1 MYNCSVIT
9 NVNLFFK
16 WPKLNLKLQPRFKK
30 NQLYLVLVFMLKLK
44 HLALK
49 QVKTIKR
56 PTEGKVNKM
65 AQSEKKRVE
74 GKKPLNRSTKV
85 KFGKRL
91 KANYLI
97 LEKLT
102 N

>member
-16 WPKLNLKLQPRFKK
+16 WQKLNPKQQLHSKK
-30 NQLYLVLVFMLKLK
+30 NQTYLAQVFMLKLK
-44 HLALK
+44 HLTLK

-56 PTEGKVNKM
+56 PTEGRVNKM
-65 AQSEKKRVE
+65 AKSEKKRVE
-74 GKKPLNRSTKV
+74 GKRPLSKKTKV

-91 KANYLI
+91 KANYLV
-97 LEKLT
+97 LNKLT

>member
-16 WPKLNLKLQPRFKK
+16 WPKLNLKLHLLSKK
-30 NQLYLVLVFMLKLK
+30 DLKYLVLVFMLKLK
-44 HLALK
+44 HLASN
-49 QVKTIKR
+49 QVNFIKR

-74 GKKPLNRSTKV
+74 GKKPINRKSQI
-85 KFGKRL
+85 KFEKRI
-91 KANYLI
+91 KNNHEVI
-97 LEKLT
+97 NKLQ
-102 N
+102 

>member
-16 WPKLNLKLQPRFKK
+16 WPKLNLKPHLLSKR

-44 HLALK
+44 HLALN
-49 QVKTIKR
+49 QVNFIKR

-65 AQSEKKRVE
+65 AQSEKKRIE
-74 GKKPLNRSTKV
+74 GKKSLSRKSQI
-85 KFGKRL
+85 KFEKRI
-91 KANYLI
+91 KNNHEVI
-97 LEKLT
+97 NKLQ
-102 N
+102 

>member
-1 MYNCSVIT
+1 MYNCSVII

-16 WPKLNLKLQPRFKK
+16 WQKLNLKLHLLSKK
-30 NQLYLVLVFMLKLK
+30 DLKYLVLVFMLKLK
-44 HLALK
+44 HLASN
-49 QVKTIKR
+49 QVNFIKR

-65 AQSEKKRVE
+65 VQSEKKRVE
-74 GKKPLNRSTKV
+74 GKKPLSRSTQI

-91 KANYLI
+91 KANYIVLN
-97 LEKLT
+97 KLT

>member
-16 WPKLNLKLQPRFKK
+16 WPKLNLKPHLLSKR

-44 HLALK
+44 HLALN
-49 QVKTIKR
+49 QVNFIKK

-65 AQSEKKRVE
+65 AQSEKKRVI
-74 GKKPLNRSTKV
+74 GKKPLSRSTQI
-85 KFGKRL
+85 KFEKRL
-91 KANYLI
+91 KNNHNVI
-97 LEKLT
+97 KKLQ
-102 N
+102 

>member
-16 WPKLNLKLQPRFKK
+16 WQKLNPKLQLRFKK
-30 NQLYLVLVFMLKLK
+30 NQQCPAQVFMLKLK

-49 QVKTIKR
+49 PVNFIKK
-56 PTEGKVNKM
+56 PIEGKVDKM

-74 GKKPLNRSTKV
+74 GKKPLSKKTKV

-91 KANYLI
+91 KANYIVLN
-97 LEKLT
+97 KLT

>member
-16 WPKLNLKLQPRFKK
+16 WPKSNLKLHLLSKK
-30 NQLYLVLVFMLKLK
+30 DLKYLVLVFMLKLK
-44 HLALK
+44 HLASN
-49 QVKTIKR
+49 QVNFIKR

-74 GKKPLNRSTKV
+74 GKKPLSKKTKV

-91 KANYLI
+91 KANYIVLN
-97 LEKLT
+97 KLT